1 MYIVLK
7 RSFGFPVLANILLP
21 LSFDSF
27 TWPAFP
33 LTSHFPYF
41 PTNQRH
47 NSTTYAMVVQKQ
59 KDLYIYIYIPHVI
72 AKLPTFVLLH
82 SGFSLSLSLKLE
94 FVEVLC
100 FLTETP
106 WRLEFRL
113 LQARQRTVSN
123 KKTYQIPT
131 PISNSISYSQKIC
144 GISSTFRKIKTLG
157 VCLVMEKK
165 TEDVIQV
172 DEEIKSADCIKNQIT
187 GASRA
192 TERSCQ
198 FFTRKRFERCT
209 YIVAA
214 IMSIFYKQQK
224 NYWIMTHLIKEN
236 NEKDIFS
243 HQ

>member
-1 MYIVLK
+1 
-7 RSFGFPVLANILLP
+7 
-21 LSFDSF
+21 
-27 TWPAFP
+27 
-33 LTSHFPYF
+33 
-41 PTNQRH
+41 
-47 NSTTYAMVVQKQ
+47 MVVQKQ

-113 LQARQRTVSN
+113 LQAHQRTVSN
-123 KKTYQIPT
+123 KKLTRFRHPFLSQSPT
-131 PISNSISYSQKIC
+131 RKKIC

-172 DEEIKSADCIKNQIT
+172 DEEIKSADGIKNQIT

-192 TERSCQ
+192 AERLA
-198 FFTRKRFERCT
+198 RKPFERYT
-209 YIVAA
+209 YL
-214 IMSIFYKQQK
+214 IMSIFYTICKMGMNSTK
-224 NYWIMTHLIKEN
+224 NYWIMAHLIKEN
-236 NEKDIFS
+236 NDKDIFS
-243 HQ
+243 NQ